1 MNETNDDELERARRE
16 IRAQAATLHE
26 RPRQP
31 RVAPAAARSDER
43 IEPARLDYRIGE
55 LTDAHYRAFV
65 EQAFHALLKRLPTA
79 AESDTQLALLAA
91 GATKAEVLGNLRW
104 SAEGRRVGTRVGGL
118 LPRYASAKL
127 RRIPLLGYLVD
138 FGLSLAALPQLA
150 RHQRASD
157 ALLAAG
163 DEASAATSAALAE
176 RFARVEAA
184 QGQRLDLLQQRID
197 DLHAYAHDLRVSHD
211 ELTRALVDANA
222 ALGARIGELGE
233 AGRTQAARLDD
244 LEMVR
249 RQLHRVIRWSDALG
263 AAFEQIDTLAT
274 ERDRSDYLA
283 SAAIA
288 RAAMA
293 ADATREGRNAAWATH
308 LGERLATGARV
319 LACACDADWPLALA
333 ARGLDAMDLGRL
345 PRDAAAMPHELLA
358 RHAEGSLDA
367 LTALALPLLLRGWS
381 LAALL
386 DDARRVLRP
395 GGVVL
400 LAFAREGVA
409 LVESLRGTPATS
421 LTVDLVEHAL
431 AVAGFVDVRRMDAA
445 DGSPALLARA
455 P

>member
-1 MNETNDDELERARRE
+1 MNESNDDELERARRE

-31 RVAPAAARSDER
+31 RVAPTAARSEER

-65 EQAFHALLKRLPTA
+65 EQAFHAVLKRLPTA

-138 FGLSLAALPQLA
+138 LGLSLAALPQLA

-163 DEASAATSAALAE
+163 DEAAAATSAALAE
-176 RFARVEAA
+176 RFARVEAT

-197 DLHAYAHDLRVSHD
+197 DLHAYAHGLRVAHD
-211 ELTRALVDANA
+211 ELTRALADTSDA
-222 ALGARIGELGE
+222 LHG
-233 AGRTQAARLDD
+233 QAARLDD

-249 RQLHRVIRWSDALG
+249 RQLHRVIHWSDALG
-263 AAFEQIDTLAT
+263 AAFEQIDTLAI

-283 SAAIA
+283 STAIA
-288 RAAMA
+288 QAAMA
-293 ADATREGRNAAWATH
+293 ADATRAGRNAAWATQ

-345 PRDAAAMPHELLA
+345 PRDAGALPRELFA
-358 RHAEGSLDA
+358 RHAEASLDA

-381 LAALL
+381 LAGLL

-409 LVESLRGTPATS
+409 LVESLRGMPATS
-421 LTVDLVEHAL
+421 LSVELVEHAL
-431 AVAGFVDVRRMDAA
+431 AVAGFVDVRRVDAA